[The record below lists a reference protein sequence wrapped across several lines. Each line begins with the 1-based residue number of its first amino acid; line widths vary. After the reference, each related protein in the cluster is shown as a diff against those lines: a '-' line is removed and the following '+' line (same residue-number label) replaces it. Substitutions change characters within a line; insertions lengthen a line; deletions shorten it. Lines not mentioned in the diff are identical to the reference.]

1 MSQQSNRGKLIEA
14 YLEKHLTDLNRE
26 ENLLGLKTLARM
38 FLRDYVE
45 LFDYNEAEIE
55 SVRNAMR
62 HYLGRNGKST
72 TKKRFDI
79 RDRDTGETQPSM
91 PESEI
96 KEKQPYWIKPGT
108 LGVLSDVHVPYHEP
122 HVIAK
127 ACQYFKEKGVD
138 QILLNGDILDFWGI
152 SKFIKL
158 GQKPDTV
165 EELKRGR
172 EFLAWL
178 RFQFKDIPIY
188 YRLGNHENRWAH
200 YLWSKGG
207 EIAKAMQLM
216 FGPGMGLPQFLHFEE
231 HGIEFVDA
239 HIVKAGRLNI
249 LHGHEFGGGFFNP
262 VNAARGAFLRGK
274 SNILVGHHHA
284 TSEHQESNLEGDQIA
299 AWSTGCLCELRPEY
313 APVSTKTNWGAAV
326 VTHEE
331 DGSFY
336 VDNFRIWRDKK
347 SGEYRIG

>member
-1 MSQQSNRGKLIEA
+1 MSQTNKGKLIEA
-14 YLEKHLTDLNRE
+14 FLKSHLDDLNRAE
-26 ENLLGLKTLARM
+26 KPIGIKTLARM
-38 FLRDYVE
+38 FLREYAE

-55 SVRNAMR
+55 SVRDCMR
-62 HYLGRNGKST
+62 YYLGRIGENHRSKQRYS
-72 TKKRFDI
+72 I

-96 KEKQPYWIKPGT
+96 EERHPYWLNPGT
-108 LGVLSDVHVPYHEP
+108 LGILSDVHVPYHEP
-122 HVIAK
+122 HIIAK

-138 QILLNGDILDFWGI
+138 SILLNGDILDFWAG
-152 SKFIKL
+152 SKFLKI
-158 GQKPDTV
+158 GTKPDTV

-178 RFQFKDIPIY
+178 RFQFKDVPIY
-188 YRLGNHENRWAH
+188 YRLGNHELRWSH

-216 FGPGMGLPQFLHFEE
+216 FGPGMGLPEFLHFKE
-231 HGIEFVDA
+231 HDITFVDA

-313 APVSTKTNWGAAV
+313 APVSTKTNWGAAIV
-326 VTHEE
+326 KHEE

-336 VDNFRIWRDKK
+336 VDNFRIWKDRKT
-347 SGEYRIG
+347 GESRIG